1 MTRTKSRSVAKRLKP
16 VTPAAKASAALPVK
30 PEPTEKQKE
39 AIAESARRLLNRV
52 EPVELQL
59 ETSADGTRRSEG
71 RHSHHDGFVAQ
82 LLDTLGTTSSAF
94 ASAEVGALEW
104 MTRGRPAKQGDD
116 VTPVNAALA
125 LVTAIRP
132 ENELEAALATQMAGT
147 HALTCELLA
156 RSKTTDRTDHIQLY
170 GNLAIKLARTFTA
183 QIEALGKMRRG
194 GEQIVRHI
202 HVDNRGGRAIIGET
216 VNTGVGANERNGEQ
230 SDGPDVAAALSPAL
244 LGQDPHGF
252 GVPIPGGVG

>member
-1 MTRTKSRSVAKRLKP
+1 MTRMKSGSVAKRPKP
-16 VTPAAKASAALPVK
+16 VTPAGKASAALPVK
-30 PEPTEKQKE
+30 PEPTEKQNE

-52 EPVELQL
+52 EPVEVQV
-59 ETSADGTRRSEG
+59 ERSADGTRRSEG
-71 RHSHHDGFVAQ
+71 RHSHHDGFVAH
-82 LLDTLGTTSSAF
+82 LLDTFGTASSAF

-104 MTRGRPAKQGDD
+104 MTRGRPAKPGDD
-116 VTPVNAALA
+116 VTPINAALA

-147 HALTCELLA
+147 HALTCELLG

-216 VNTGVGANERNGEQ
+216 VNTGVGGNEKNGEQ
-230 SDGPDVAAALSPAL
+230 SDGPDVEVALSPAM
-244 LGQDPHGF
+244 LGQDPQGF
-252 GVPIPGGVG
+252 DVPIPGGVG